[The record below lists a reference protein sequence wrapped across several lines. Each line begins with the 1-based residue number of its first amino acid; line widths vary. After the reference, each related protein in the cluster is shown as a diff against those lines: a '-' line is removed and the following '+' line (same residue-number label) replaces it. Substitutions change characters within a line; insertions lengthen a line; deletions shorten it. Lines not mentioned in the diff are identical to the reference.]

1 MKRRVWLAL
10 GVALAAAVAVGAV
23 LYPRLNELPYA
34 TPIVEKPA
42 DGGPDSFPGLLDLV
56 AAAAPGAPVR
66 VLWTHGMCT
75 HPPSWVDE
83 RAKKLAAAVGGSHQS
98 GTVRQIG
105 RHGASLRTERISVGA
120 NALEI
125 VFLSW
130 SPVTAPLKRALEY
143 DRSVSFGGDF
153 PYRRA
158 TLNRELKS
166 GLVNDCLVDVVTYA
180 GPNGNPIRSAMVEA
194 VCEALG
200 GRIADGEC
208 DLAGGRPPGSLALV
222 VESLGTKMI
231 FDAILN
237 IGAAVEGRRDDA
249 ATDRLAN
256 ALAATRM
263 IYLLSNQV
271 PLLDSADP
279 PDGSTKVLAPSPSLV
294 GASVARSFALLARM
308 RERLATGQ
316 PPLTAVAFSDPNDL
330 LSYRL
335 VPAFLGDHARHFRIF
350 NVVVSNAATHIGLFE
365 RPDTAHCG
373 YAWNPHVLAMV
384 AEGHRAGQPP
394 RRPQGSLAIS
404 CHRELGLGGG

>member
-1 MKRRVWLAL
+1 MKRRGWLVVGA
-10 GVALAAAVAVGAV
+10 ALAALVAVGAV
-23 LYPRLNELPYA
+23 LYPRLDEMPYA
-34 TPIVEKPA
+34 TPIVEQPA
-42 DGGPDSFPGLLDLV
+42 DGGAASFPGLLDLM
-56 AAAAPGAPVR
+56 AQAAPGTPVR

-75 HPPSWVDE
+75 HPASWVDE
-83 RAKKLAAAVGGSHQS
+83 RANKLAAAVGGSRQPVGS
-98 GTVRQIG
+98 RQIG
-105 RHGASLRTERISVGA
+105 RHGASLRTERILVGA
-120 NALEI
+120 TAVEI

-130 SPVTAPLKRALEY
+130 SPVTAPLKAALAY

-158 TLNRELKS
+158 TLNRDLKS

-200 GRIADGEC
+200 GRGTDGDCNLAD
-208 DLAGGRPPGSLALV
+208 GRPPGSLALV

-256 ALAATRM
+256 AMAATRM

-279 PDGSTKVLAPSPSLV
+279 PDGSTTVLAPSPSLV
-294 GASVARSFALLARM
+294 GASVARSFALLARL
-308 RERLATGQ
+308 RDRLAAGQ

-335 VPAFLGDHARHFRIF
+335 VPAFLGDHARHFRVV
-350 NVVVSNAATHIGLFE
+350 NVIVSNAATYLDFFE
-365 RPDTAHCG
+365 RPDSAHCG
-373 YAWNPHVLAMV
+373 YAWNPHVLAML
-384 AEGHRAGQPP
+384 AEGHKAGQPL
-394 RRPQGSLAIS
+394 RRPLGAVKVD
-404 CHRELGLGGG
+404 CHNEIGLVGR